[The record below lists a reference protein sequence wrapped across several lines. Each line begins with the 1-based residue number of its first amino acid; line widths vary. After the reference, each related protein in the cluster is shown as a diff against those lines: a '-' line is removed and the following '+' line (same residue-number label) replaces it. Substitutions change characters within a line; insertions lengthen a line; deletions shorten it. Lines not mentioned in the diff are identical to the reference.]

1 MRRLLILA
9 LLLGG
14 MALILPLGTAGMGSR
29 TLLTFGFL
37 ILAAYTVG
45 EIASSLRLPKIVGYL
60 VAGVVFG
67 PSVLDTVTA
76 TGVTNLTLVSQ
87 LAIALIAFLAG
98 AELQWSEVRE
108 RGVLLLKIM
117 TAELLFAFVAL
128 SLFLWAVQDLIPFL
142 QDQPNATVVAFS
154 LLFAAIAIVHSPA
167 VTMALLSETQSHD
180 AEPRSAVARTT
191 LGVVLLADVAVVLLF
206 SAVLAIARVLAPPTG
221 SVATASLGMVVWE
234 ITGAILVGA
243 LLGLAVAAYLRFV
256 GRELMFFA
264 VLVAFFG
271 LELARFAHVELLL
284 MLLVAGFVTENLS
297 RHGEVLRH
305 AMERSAAPVF
315 VVFFALSGAKI
326 NLADVAP
333 LLPLVLPIA
342 LVRAGAL
349 WAGTRV
355 GARWAGASA
364 EEGRY
369 VWMGLV
375 SQAGVAIGLAAIV
388 AEAYGELGV
397 YMQALLL
404 GLIAVNETVGPILFR
419 RALDAS
425 EGGDAAEPE
434 AGVAAAGGSW
444 PSDEAGRTSGA
455 DNQPTP
461 RNPGGAG
468 D

>member
-14 MALILPLGTAGMGSR
+14 MWLILPLGTEGLGSR
-29 TLLTFGFL
+29 SLLTFGFL

-45 EIASSLRLPKIVGYL
+45 EIVTGAGLPKIVGYL
-60 VAGVVFG
+60 IAGVLFG
-67 PSVLDTVTA
+67 PSMLGTVTA
-76 TGVTNLTLVSQ
+76 AGMASLTMVSQ

-98 AELQWSEVRE
+98 AELRWAEVRD

-117 TAELLFAFVAL
+117 SVELLFGFVAL
-128 SLFLWAVQDLIPFL
+128 SAFLYAVHGFIPFL
-142 QDQPNATVVAFS
+142 QAQPPATVVAVA
-154 LLFAAIAIVHSPA
+154 LLFASIAVVHSPA
-167 VTMALLSETQSHD
+167 VTMALLSETD
-180 AEPRSAVARTT
+180 ARGPVARTT

-206 SAVLAIARVLAPPTG
+206 TAVLAIARALAPPTAAGVAVSFG
-221 SVATASLGMVVWE
+221 SVVWE
-234 ITGAILVGA
+234 ITGALLVGA
-243 LLGLAVAAYLRFV
+243 VLGAGVAAYLRFV
-256 GRELMFFA
+256 GRELMLFA

-297 RHGEVLRH
+297 AHGDALRH

-326 NLADVAP
+326 ELASVAP

-342 LVRAGAL
+342 VVRAAAI
-349 WAGTRV
+349 WAGSRV
-355 GARWAGASA
+355 GGRWAGASR
-364 EEGRY
+364 EEQRY

-388 AEAYGELGV
+388 AEAYGDLGAN
-397 YMQALLL
+397 MGALLL
-404 GLIAVNETVGPILFR
+404 ALIAVNETVGPILFR

-425 EGGDAAEPE
+425 ERAES
-434 AGVAAAGGSW
+434 AAGGRM
-444 PSDEAGRTSGA
+444 AGP
-455 DNQPTP
+455 DPTP
-461 RNPGGAG
+461 AAPA
-468 D
+468 